1 MRHVRCFLRYVYGL
15 AMRPTRGGCEDGYA
29 DASGL
34 VLSYIRR
41 SWCKTN
47 TNLFIFPGTMASKP
61 MNDQEVMAE
70 MNKMV
75 FDTPDRYG
83 ISTKVY

>member
-34 VLSYIRR
+34 VPDGPAILGFVPDPPATLGLLLLRR
-41 SWCKTN
+41 DPAMK
-47 TNLFIFPGTMASKP
+47 
-61 MNDQEVMAE
+61 
-70 MNKMV
+70 
-75 FDTPDRYG
+75 
-83 ISTKVY
+83 